1 MGKDFC
7 ENWRSLRKITET
19 FHVVKSYDSHSN
31 QICSENKRVKRKIL
45 VTQKIMQLLFLLMA
59 KIEILKLKVPWV
71 F

>member
-1 MGKDFC
+1 MGKDFY
-7 ENWRSLRKITET
+7 ENWGNLRKITEK
-19 FHVVKSYDSHSN
+19 FRVVKSHDSHSN